1 MSILFAIILLKIDLI
16 INNFFIAY
24 FSKVFKIDV
33 KFPSKPDGPHTFTI
47 DGKEF
52 IVSLNDLKQANKL
65 FQCDVNGHRS
75 KLSYFQDSET
85 SFFNCFLNDK
95 IYEYKIEEA
104 KHMRELSGSGASTGA
119 SRGDAVAPMPGIVD
133 KINVKEGDVVK
144 AGDPLCVMIAMKM
157 EYVIKASRDGVVKS
171 VNCSV
176 GQSVKKSTKLVV
188 LDN

>member
-1 MSILFAIILLKIDLI
+1 
-16 INNFFIAY
+16 
-24 FSKVFKIDV
+24 
-33 KFPSKPDGPHTFTI
+33 
-47 DGKEF
+47 
-52 IVSLNDLKQANKL
+52 
-65 FQCDVNGHRS
+65 
-75 KLSYFQDSET
+75 
-85 SFFNCFLNDK
+85 
-95 IYEYKIEEA
+95 
-104 KHMRELSGSGASTGA
+104 MRELSGSGASTGA